1 MIQEKKK
8 LILRFLQQR
17 KGKKGL
23 MGLHQTLALMMYIYI
38 INFSSH
44 TTNQMHSKTN
54 FINPN
59 TDI

>member
-23 MGLHQTLALMMYIYI
+23 MGLHQTLALMMHIYI